1 MPIWPMPKQY
11 TRGDEELVVDAYS
24 FRFLPNKNHPDILA
38 AAKRYTEMMFR
49 DNGTGS
55 YTDADGAA
63 QAFEFALNGDNLT
76 LALENGTVQMF
87 RCTLENG
94 LMYLTP
100 MSNNGAYQAFTDV
113 FRQTQ
118 STADASAN

>member
-49 DNGTGS
+49 DNIPAPVYGNS
-55 YTDADGAA
+55 LVEVKINVADYDVP
-63 QAFEFALNGDNLT
+63 LNVRLFP
-76 LALENGTVQMF
+76 Q
-87 RCTLENG
+87 
-94 LMYLTP
+94 P
-100 MSNNGAYQAFTDV
+100 SP
-113 FRQTQ
+113 
-118 STADASAN
+118 